1 MLIQVNDEKRIV
13 SILDKGLVDDEGKE
27 IGMVTDGYFEFEF
40 PEDFDM
46 ANFNEYLLQDG
57 KLVYSMSDGTRF
69 YKIENLKAQLAETD
83 YISAKMNDAIM
94 SCTTVEEILQVNKE
108 FNEKYGDI
116 LAERQYLR
124 DEINRL
130 SAADQRS

>member
-1 MLIQVNDEKRIV
+1 MLIQVNDEGRIV

-27 IGMVTDGYFEFEF
+27 IGMVADDYFEFEF

-57 KLVYSMSDGTRF
+57 QLVYSMSDGTRF

-116 LAERQYLR
+116 MAERQALR
-124 DEINRL
+124 DEINKL
-130 SAADQRS
+130 NLTEE

>member
-1 MLIQVNDEKRIV
+1 MYIQTDQNGRIV
-13 SILDKGLVDDEGKE
+13 AMMEKTFIDDEGNE
-27 IGMVTDGYFEFEF
+27 VEQDTTGYFEFEF

-46 ANFNEYLLQDG
+46 ANFNEYLLLDG
-57 KLVYSMSDGTRF
+57 ELVYSMSEWTRF

-94 SCTTVEEILQVNKE
+94 SCTTVEEILQVNKG
-108 FNEKYGDI
+108 FNEKYRDI
-116 LAERQYLR
+116 LAERQALR

-130 SAADQRS
+130 IEAGQR

>member
-1 MLIQVNDEKRIV
+1 MLIQVNNEGRIV

-27 IGMVTDGYFEFEF
+27 IGMVTDDYFEFEF

-46 ANFNEYLLQDG
+46 ANFNEYILQDG
-57 KLVYSMSDGTRF
+57 QLVYSMSDGTMF

-94 SCTTVEEILQVNKE
+94 SCTTVEEILEVNKA
-108 FNEKYGDI
+108 FKEKYGDI
-116 LAERQYLR
+116 LEERQRLR
-124 DEINRL
+124 DEINKMERGN
-130 SAADQRS
+130 

>member
-1 MLIQVNDEKRIV
+1 MLIQVNDEGRIV

-27 IGMVTDGYFEFEF
+27 IGMVTDDYFEFEF

-46 ANFNEYLLQDG
+46 ANFNEYLLVDG
-57 KLVYSMSDGTRF
+57 QLVYSMSEGTRF

-116 LAERQYLR
+116 LAERQSLR

>member
-1 MLIQVNDEKRIV
+1 MLIQVNDEGRIV

-94 SCTTVEEILQVNKE
+94 SCTTVEEILQVNKG
-108 FNEKYGDI
+108 FNEKYRDI
-116 LAERQYLR
+116 LAERQALR

-130 SAADQRS
+130 IEAGQR

>member
-1 MLIQVNDEKRIV
+1 MLIQVNDEGRIV
-13 SILDKGLVDDEGKE
+13 SILDKGLIDDEGNE
-27 IGMVTDGYFEFEF
+27 IGIITDDYFEFEF
-40 PEDFDM
+40 PEDFDIS
-46 ANFNEYLLQDG
+46 NFNEYLLVDG
-57 KLVYSMSDGTRF
+57 QLVYSMSEGTRF

-116 LAERQYLR
+116 LAERQSLR

>member
-1 MLIQVNDEKRIV
+1 MLIQLNDEKRIV

-46 ANFNEYLLQDG
+46 ANFNEYLLVDG
-57 KLVYSMSDGTRF
+57 QLVYSMSDGTRF

-94 SCTTVEEILQVNKE
+94 SCTTVEEILEVNKA
-108 FNEKYGDI
+108 FKEKYGDI
-116 LAERQYLR
+116 LEERQRLR
-124 DEINRL
+124 DEINKMERGN
-130 SAADQRS
+130 

>member
-1 MLIQVNDEKRIV
+1 MMEKTFI
-13 SILDKGLVDDEGKE
+13 DNEGNE
-27 IGMVTDGYFEFEF
+27 VEQDTTGYFEFEF

-94 SCTTVEEILQVNKE
+94 SCTTVEEILEVNKA
-108 FNEKYGDI
+108 FKEKYGDI
-116 LAERQYLR
+116 LEERQRLR
-124 DEINRL
+124 DEINKMERGN
-130 SAADQRS
+130 

>member
-1 MLIQVNDEKRIV
+1 MLIQVNDEGRIV

-27 IGMVTDGYFEFEF
+27 IGMVADDYFEFEF

-46 ANFNEYLLQDG
+46 ANFNEYLLVDG
-57 KLVYSMSDGTRF
+57 QLVYSMSEGTRF

-116 LAERQYLR
+116 MAERQALR
-124 DEINRL
+124 DEINKL
-130 SAADQRS
+130 NLTEE

>member
-46 ANFNEYLLQDG
+46 ANFNEYLLVDG
-57 KLVYSMSDGTRF
+57 QLVYSMSEGTRF
-69 YKIENLKAQLAETD
+69 YKIENLKSQLAETD

-94 SCTTVEEILQVNKE
+94 SCTTVEEILEVNKA
-108 FNEKYGDI
+108 FKEKYGDI
-116 LAERQYLR
+116 LEERQRLR
-124 DEINRL
+124 DEINKMERGN
-130 SAADQRS
+130 

>member
-1 MLIQVNDEKRIV
+1 MLIQVNDEGRIV

-27 IGMVTDGYFEFEF
+27 IGMVADDYFEFEF
-40 PEDFDM
+40 PEDFDI

-57 KLVYSMSDGTRF
+57 QLVYSMSEGTRF

-116 LAERQYLR
+116 LAERQALR
-124 DEINRL
+124 DEINKL
-130 SAADQRS
+130 NLTEE

>member
-1 MLIQVNDEKRIV
+1 MLIQVNDEGRIV

-57 KLVYSMSDGTRF
+57 QLVYSMSEGTRF

-108 FNEKYGDI
+108 FNEKYGEV
-116 LAERQYLR
+116 LARRQALR
-124 DEINRL
+124 DEINKL
-130 SAADQRS
+130 NLKEE

>member
-1 MLIQVNDEKRIV
+1 MLIQVNNEGRIV

-27 IGMVTDGYFEFEF
+27 IGMVTDDYFEFEF

-57 KLVYSMSDGTRF
+57 KLVYSMSEGTRF

-116 LAERQYLR
+116 LAERQALR
-124 DEINRL
+124 DEINKL
-130 SAADQRS
+130 NLTEE

>member
-1 MLIQVNDEKRIV
+1 MYIQTDQNGRIV
-13 SILDKGLVDDEGKE
+13 AMMEKTFIDDEGNE
-27 IGMVTDGYFEFEF
+27 VEQDTTGYFEFEF

-57 KLVYSMSDGTRF
+57 QLVYSMSEGTRF

-108 FNEKYGDI
+108 FNEKYGEV
-116 LAERQYLR
+116 LARRQALR
-124 DEINRL
+124 DEINKL
-130 SAADQRS
+130 NLKEE

>member
-1 MLIQVNDEKRIV
+1 MLIQVNDEGRIV

-27 IGMVTDGYFEFEF
+27 IGMVTDDYFEFEF

-46 ANFNEYLLQDG
+46 ANFNEYLLVDG
-57 KLVYSMSDGTRF
+57 QLVYSMSEGTRF

-116 LAERQYLR
+116 LAERQALR
-124 DEINRL
+124 DEINKL
-130 SAADQRS
+130 NLKEE